1 MPSFRIETL
10 TDADTGMLYVEA
22 FHEPGDEPVIRSQ
35 PMYKTEK
42 DAEAE
47 ILGMFKTAWP
57 DRYPFAV
64 DPSIGV

>member
-10 TDADTGMLYVEA
+10 TDDDTGMLYVEA

-35 PMYKTEK
+35 PMYKSEE

-47 ILGMFKTAWP
+47 ILGMFQAAWP
-57 DRYPFAV
+57 DRNPFAV
-64 DPSIGV
+64 DRSIGV